1 MNADRRRKCCQIGAH
16 LIVTSLALGV
26 LAANASA
33 QSRNPLRERAPVVTR
48 DTAVKPAVAE
58 EPSSASH
65 RVAQAGKP
73 TSRSTTRQ
81 VSYGYEAPRHATPS
95 YVPRHEMVSGMTMES
110 SVMHT
115 QPHVPA
121 EFMVEPM
128 PMNGEIIE
136 SDCGAPVG
144 DDCTSCGGCGTCNG
158 CLIPCPTLTLNNFEF
173 FAGANGFTGPPNNGE
188 TGSFGFYYGLNWAAP
203 VPCVPHQA
211 IGVQLGARGT
221 SSNYSGAAFTDA
233 TRDQVFVTAGLFRRV
248 DWGFQGGLVVD
259 YLHDDWYY
267 KASLMQL
274 RGEMSWVYP
283 QCHELGFWFTAST
296 RSTTVEQE
304 LLNGIDLDINDVT
317 YEPIDLFAFF
327 YRRRFEHM
335 CGGYGRFY
343 AGFSS
348 RSDGLIG
355 ADFKVPLTDSWALE
369 SGFTYLIPKDGD
381 QRIAHRNEAWNVAVG
396 LVWYPG
402 LRKATGNDYF
412 RPLFNV
418 ADNGSFMLNRL

>member
-1 MNADRRRKCCQIGAH
+1 
-16 LIVTSLALGV
+16 
-26 LAANASA
+26 
-33 QSRNPLRERAPVVTR
+33 
-48 DTAVKPAVAE
+48 
-58 EPSSASH
+58 
-65 RVAQAGKP
+65 
-73 TSRSTTRQ
+73 
-81 VSYGYEAPRHATPS
+81 
-95 YVPRHEMVSGMTMES
+95 MVSGMSMES

-115 QPHVPA
+115 QPHAPA

-128 PMNGEIIE
+128 PMDGEIIE
-136 SDCGAPVG
+136 PDCGAPIDG
-144 DDCTSCGGCGTCNG
+144 DCTSCGGCGTCNG
-158 CLIPCPTLTLNNFEF
+158 CLIPCPTLALNNFEF
-173 FAGANGFTGPPNNGE
+173 FAGANGFTGPPNIGE

-203 VPCVPHQA
+203 VPCVPNQA
-211 IGVQLGARGT
+211 IGMQLGARGT
-221 SSNYSGAAFTDA
+221 SGNFSGAAFTDA
-233 TRDQVFVTAGLFRRV
+233 TRDQVFITGGLFRRV

-259 YLHDDWYY
+259 YLRDDWYY
-267 KASLMQL
+267 QASLTQI

-296 RSTTVEQE
+296 RSTTIEEEV
-304 LLNGIDLDINDVT
+304 LNGIDLDINDAT

-381 QRIAHRNEAWNVAVG
+381 ERIAHRNEAWNVAVG